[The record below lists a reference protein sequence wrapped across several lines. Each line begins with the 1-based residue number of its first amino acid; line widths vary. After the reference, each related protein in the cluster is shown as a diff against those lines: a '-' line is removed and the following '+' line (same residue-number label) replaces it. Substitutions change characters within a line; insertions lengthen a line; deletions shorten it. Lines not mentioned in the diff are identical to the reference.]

1 MPYDL
6 QNSLR
11 PTDERAALEL
21 DTARAIVAV
30 SRQWRARFAERLRV
44 AHHTET
50 TYSALVCLADAPSG
64 LKQSE
69 PAAKIGITSGALVRQ
84 LDVLEARGLIVRSTI
99 VGDRRAH
106 LLLLTPAG
114 RDATRELVGLAQA
127 FRATL
132 FAHMDGASLTGLC
145 RSLSAFSA
153 SA

>member
-6 QNSLR
+6 KNSLR
-11 PTDERAALEL
+11 PPDERAALEL
-21 DTARAIVAV
+21 DAAHAIVAV

-44 AHHTET
+44 AHHSET

-69 PAAKIGITSGALVRQ
+69 LAMKIGITSGALVRQ
-84 LDVLEARGLIVRSTI
+84 LDVLETRGLIVRGTI

-106 LLLLTPAG
+106 LLFLTPAG
-114 RDATRELVGLAQA
+114 REATRELVGLAQA

-132 FAHMDGASLTGLC
+132 FAHMDSASLAGLY
-145 RSLSAFSA
+145 RSLSDFSTHA
-153 SA
+153 